1 MKILSIS
8 TSSNICSV
16 AILDDKKVILCKN
29 IDDKN
34 THSEK
39 LMPLIDSTLNEC
51 NLHLKD
57 INLLACSVGPG
68 SFTGIRIGIATLKA
82 FYDATSIPVVGITS
96 LEGLAY
102 NVHQNGFICSLID
115 AKHNNVYC
123 SVFKLENNTYTL
135 QDKYISDN
143 IENILPM
150 LKKYNDKITFVG
162 DGSIVYKSIIENY
175 LSNSACFVC
184 ENLNKES
191 AISIGLSA
199 LDKYNSGY
207 VGTSSTL
214 SPIYLKKS
222 QAERLMDVKKN
233 ELNN

>member
-16 AILDDKKVILCKN
+16 AILDDKNVILCKN

-51 NLHLKD
+51 NLHLED
-57 INLLACSVGPG
+57 IDLLACSVGPG

-82 FYDATSIPVVGITS
+82 FYDATSIPVIGVTA

-102 NVHQNGFICSLID
+102 NIQQTGFICSLID

-123 SVFKLENNTYTL
+123 SVFKFENNKYIL
-135 QDKYISDN
+135 QDNYLSDN
-143 IENILPM
+143 IENILPI
-150 LKKYNDKITFVG
+150 LKKYNDKITFIG
-162 DGSIVYKSIIENY
+162 DGSIIYKSFIENY
-175 LSNSACFVC
+175 LSNYACFVD
-184 ENLNKES
+184 ENLNKEN
-191 AISIGLSA
+191 AISIGLASF
-199 LDKYNSGY
+199 DKYNSGY
-207 VGTSSTL
+207 IGTSSDL

-222 QAERLMDVKKN
+222 QAERLMDVKKSGH
-233 ELNN
+233 NN

>member
-16 AILDDKKVILCKN
+16 AILDDKNVILCKN

-57 INLLACSVGPG
+57 IDLLACSVGPG

-82 FYDATSIPVVGITS
+82 FYDATSIPVIGVTS

-102 NVHQNGFICSLID
+102 NIQLTGFICSLID

-123 SVFKLENNTYTL
+123 SIFKFENNKYIL
-135 QDKYISDN
+135 QDDYLSDN
-143 IENILPM
+143 IENILPI
-150 LKKYNDKITFVG
+150 LKKYNDKITFIG
-162 DGSIVYKSIIENY
+162 DGSVIYKSLIENY
-175 LSNSACFVC
+175 LSNSACFAD
-184 ENLNKES
+184 ENLNKEN
-191 AISIGLSA
+191 AIGIGLA
-199 LDKYNSGY
+199 AFDKYNSGY
-207 VGTSSTL
+207 IGTSSDL

-233 ELNN
+233 EHNN

>member
-16 AILDDKKVILCKN
+16 AILDDKNVILCKN

-57 INLLACSVGPG
+57 IDLLACSVGPG

-82 FYDATSIPVVGITS
+82 FYDATSIPVIGVTS

-102 NVHQNGFICSLID
+102 NIQQTGFICSLID

-123 SVFKLENNTYTL
+123 SIFKFENNKYIL
-135 QDKYISDN
+135 QDDYLSDN
-143 IENILPM
+143 IENILPI
-150 LKKYNDKITFVG
+150 LKRYNDKITFIG
-162 DGSIVYKSIIENY
+162 DGSVIYKSLIENY
-175 LSNSACFVC
+175 LSNSACFAD
-184 ENLNKES
+184 ENLNKEN
-191 AISIGLSA
+191 AIVIGLA
-199 LDKYNSGY
+199 AFDKYNSGY
-207 VGTSSTL
+207 IGTSSDI

-233 ELNN
+233 EHNN

>member
-16 AILDDKKVILCKN
+16 AILDDKNVILCKN

-57 INLLACSVGPG
+57 IDLLACSVGPG

-82 FYDATSIPVVGITS
+82 FYDATSIPVIGVTS

-102 NVHQNGFICSLID
+102 NIQQTGFICSLID

-123 SVFKLENNTYTL
+123 SIFKFENNKYIL
-135 QDKYISDN
+135 QDDYLSDN
-143 IENILPM
+143 IENILPI
-150 LKKYNDKITFVG
+150 LKKYNDKITFIG
-162 DGSIVYKSIIENY
+162 DGSVIYKSLIENY
-175 LSNSACFVC
+175 LSNSACFAD
-184 ENLNKES
+184 ENLNKEN
-191 AISIGLSA
+191 AISIGLA
-199 LDKYNSGY
+199 AFDKYNSGY
-207 VGTSSTL
+207 IGTSSDL

-233 ELNN
+233 EHNN